1 MKPTQETCMS
11 LSDQDKQAIAGL
23 RERGFAVIVFSPD
36 ELGGNA
42 PEAVEA
48 ELVMAANNL
57 DLVGGPP
64 RDNRQYAVITP
75 ATFKA
80 GHPTHDVWDAFVQ
93 EFAVTPETFN
103 DGIPL
108 IWLLEGMPVVD
119 VYWALRALTEVP
131 PAVVRQRLA
140 SLLLSLWRELDLQ
153 PVGSMRADA
162 LAGVTRT
169 AAGHIGDHIADFVHM
184 HRLAVVMQAHRET
197 RAMVTDRLASFI
209 HQVFKETP

>member
-1 MKPTQETCMS
+1 MS

-36 ELGGNA
+36 ELDDRDPRGF
-42 PEAVEA
+42 EERLT
-48 ELVMAANNL
+48 EYANTWA
-57 DLVGGPP
+57 GKP
-64 RDNRQYAVITP
+64 RDSRQYAVITP

-80 GHPTHDVWDAFVQ
+80 CHPTHDVWDAFVQ

-140 SLLLSLWRELDLQ
+140 SLLLSLWRELDMQ

-209 HQVFKETP
+209 HQVFKAEP